1 MYLKTTDFS
10 VQKLK
15 LNANNGDEFI
25 FQLKGKKVR
34 TDFAVQKLKLKANNG
49 DELIF

>member
-1 MYLKTTDFS
+1 MYPKTTDFS

-34 TDFAVQKLKLKANNG
+34 TDFAVQKLKLKASNG
-49 DELIF
+49 DEFIF